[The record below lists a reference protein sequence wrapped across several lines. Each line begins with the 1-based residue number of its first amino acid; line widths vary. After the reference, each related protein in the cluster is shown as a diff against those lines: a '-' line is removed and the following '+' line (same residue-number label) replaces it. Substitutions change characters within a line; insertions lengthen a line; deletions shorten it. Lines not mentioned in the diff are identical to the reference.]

1 MAEHTEEALA
11 ARLVETYSD
20 RLLRLAYSILNSV
33 PDAQDVCQEVLL
45 KRLEYPG
52 AFENEKHEQA
62 WMVRVTVNACKN
74 VRRSPWRT
82 RTVGLDAVAEPA
94 AFQPEEGGV
103 LEEVQRLPA
112 KYREVLV
119 LYYYLG
125 YDTNEIGGDPGPAGR
140 CGADPDEPGP
150 DEIKACI
157 GGIGLWQAIG
167 MSWSG

>member
-1 MAEHTEEALA
+1 MAEHAEEALA

-82 RTVGLDAVAEPA
+82 RTVGLDAVADRVALPPRRWRFRSRRRA
-94 AFQPEEGGV
+94 ACWKRCSV
-103 LEEVQRLPA
+103 CLPS
-112 KYREVLV
+112 
-119 LYYYLG
+119 
-125 YDTNEIGGDPGPAGR
+125 TGR
-140 CGADPDEPGP
+140 CWCSTT
-150 DEIKACI
+150 I
-157 GGIGLWQAIG
+157 
-167 MSWSG
+167 